1 MSGSISRS
9 SRDAILLT
17 AFTIVL
23 GLHAVEGGGAR
34 RAPAP
39 SEAGD
44 LAAGRDMVSA
54 STALYERC
62 GSAAICGCLAQVGLQ
77 LVAREQLRAAGSCE
91 RPETLASRAAIPCG
105 RAAAIQ
111 PVQGICFSAASLPKL
126 LIRFA
131 HRTPL
136 ARSEDSSGSARRRLS
151 IHAVD
156 CTGLLP
162 CCGTCAERRRPALA
176 TASNY
181 AFIVLRVANDA
192 AERCKQLAFCS
203 GSISAAVAFI
213 LRVSPT
219 PPRSGASYNICS
231 GKPAAE
237 CSLHAAGCQR
247 CASPS

>member
-9 SRDAILLT
+9 SRLVMRFT
-17 AFTIVL
+17 AFTIVF
-23 GLHAVEGGGAR
+23 GDHAVDGGGAR
-34 RAPAP
+34 LAPAP
-39 SEAGD
+39 SDAGD
-44 LAAGRDMVSA
+44 LAAGRDIFSA

-136 ARSEDSSGSARRRLS
+136 ARSEDSSGSAGRRLS

-156 CTGLLP
+156 CTECTASG
-162 CCGTCAERRRPALA
+162 CCIEQPRAACAIECNGTEKPRAPSHLWYRCKRPACRRRR
-176 TASNY
+176 AS
-181 AFIVLRVANDA
+181 I
-192 AERCKQLAFCS
+192 
-203 GSISAAVAFI
+203 
-213 LRVSPT
+213 
-219 PPRSGASYNICS
+219 
-231 GKPAAE
+231 
-237 CSLHAAGCQR
+237 
-247 CASPS
+247 